1 MNDVNKKSLFSWLL
15 FDLANTVYAF
25 IIPGLYFSV
34 WLVSEKGWTDQQ
46 LGLATSTAMV
56 IVAILGPW
64 IGRKSDSS
72 QGKKRI
78 LLLMTLICIISTFLL
93 GTFSVETSVLLF
105 IFSLIGFNLGSVVY
119 DALLVS
125 VSNEENRGKISGL
138 GVAFGYTG
146 SLIGFGVATLLQNM
160 GYSYIEIFKSVA
172 ILFLLFSLPAFFF
185 IEEKITTDK
194 KIKINILNSLSI
206 VINSW
211 KHSRQYE
218 GLTRFLVGRF
228 FYADAINTLI
238 SGLLAV
244 YLVEEVGLTP
254 ADSQSI
260 LALAIVVSIIG
271 GYIFGKAADLY
282 GPRKLILISITC
294 WMISLSLAIIATEFN
309 QLWLIYVTGVLGGFN
324 IGGIF
329 AVDRVFM
336 TRLSPEK
343 HLGEFYGLYSTVGR
357 FATILG
363 PILWGLI
370 VNSLGLG
377 RNVAMGSLILLL
389 AISYYIIHGVS
400 DNVRN

>member
-1 MNDVNKKSLFSWLL
+1 M
-15 FDLANTVYAF
+15 
-25 IIPGLYFSV
+25 
-34 WLVSEKGWTDQQ
+34 
-46 LGLATSTAMV
+46 
-56 IVAILGPW
+56 
-64 IGRKSDSS
+64 
-72 QGKKRI
+72 
-78 LLLMTLICIISTFLL
+78 
-93 GTFSVETSVLLF
+93 
-105 IFSLIGFNLGSVVY
+105 
-119 DALLVS
+119 
-125 VSNEENRGKISGL
+125 
-138 GVAFGYTG
+138 
-146 SLIGFGVATLLQNM
+146 
-160 GYSYIEIFKSVA
+160 
-172 ILFLLFSLPAFFF
+172 
-185 IEEKITTDK
+185 
-194 KIKINILNSLSI
+194 NSLNV

-211 KHSRQYE
+211 KHSRQYT

-271 GYIFGKAADLY
+271 GYIFGKAADRF
-282 GPRKLILISITC
+282 GPRRLILISIFC
-294 WMISLSLAIIATEFN
+294 WMLSLSLAIIATEFN

-357 FATILG
+357 FATIIG

-377 RNVAMGSLILLL
+377 RNVAMGSLIVLL
-389 AISYYIIHGVS
+389 AISYYIISGVS
-400 DNVRN
+400 DNAEN

>member
-72 QGKKRI
+72 QGKKKI

-400 DNVRN
+400 DKVKN

>member
-1 MNDVNKKSLFSWLL
+1 M
-15 FDLANTVYAF
+15 
-25 IIPGLYFSV
+25 
-34 WLVSEKGWTDQQ
+34 
-46 LGLATSTAMV
+46 
-56 IVAILGPW
+56 
-64 IGRKSDSS
+64 
-72 QGKKRI
+72 
-78 LLLMTLICIISTFLL
+78 
-93 GTFSVETSVLLF
+93 
-105 IFSLIGFNLGSVVY
+105 
-119 DALLVS
+119 
-125 VSNEENRGKISGL
+125 
-138 GVAFGYTG
+138 
-146 SLIGFGVATLLQNM
+146 
-160 GYSYIEIFKSVA
+160 
-172 ILFLLFSLPAFFF
+172 
-185 IEEKITTDK
+185 
-194 KIKINILNSLSI
+194 
-206 VINSW
+206 
-211 KHSRQYE
+211 
-218 GLTRFLVGRF
+218 
-228 FYADAINTLI
+228 
-238 SGLLAV
+238 
-244 YLVEEVGLTP
+244 
-254 ADSQSI
+254 
-260 LALAIVVSIIG
+260 ALAIVVSIVG

-400 DNVRN
+400 DSVRN

>member
-1 MNDVNKKSLFSWLL
+1 MNKVTKKSLFSWLL

-72 QGKKRI
+72 QGKKKI
-78 LLLMTLICIISTFLL
+78 LLLMTLICIVSTFLL
-93 GTFSVETSVLLF
+93 GTFSVEVSVLLF
-105 IFSLIGFNLGSVVY
+105 VFSLIGFNLGSVVY

-160 GYSYIEIFKSVA
+160 GYSYVEIFKSVA
-172 ILFLLFSLPAFFF
+172 FLFLIFSLPAFLF
-185 IEEKITTDK
+185 IEEKITSK
-194 KIKINILNSLSI
+194 EKVKISILNSLNV

-211 KHSRQYE
+211 KHSRQYK

-271 GYIFGKAADLY
+271 GYIFGKAADRF
-282 GPRKLILISITC
+282 GPRRLILISIFC
-294 WMISLSLAIIATEFN
+294 WMLSLSLAIIATEFN

-336 TRLSPEK
+336 TRLSPEE

-357 FATILG
+357 FATIIG

-370 VNSLGLG
+370 VNSLELG
-377 RNVAMGSLILLL
+377 RNVAMGSLIVLL
-389 AISYYIIHGVS
+389 AISFYIIRGVS
-400 DNVRN
+400 DKAEI